1 MKQTDVSEVR
11 TASTTSTMNK
21 PRAKNLREISKS
33 VEQGRILAGSMGK
46 GVTSTICNLEGQ
58 INLCIIL
65 GSCSVTKVEKH

>member
-21 PRAKNLREISKS
+21 PRAKNRREISKS
-33 VEQGRILAGSMGK
+33 VEQGIILAGPMGK
-46 GVTSTICNLEGQ
+46 GVTSTICNLGGH